1 MATRQDIRIAKMA
14 MLSELR
20 KIDVFT
26 SDVIRW
32 GKRQI
37 ELKEEQEREQFRKL
51 SFFKRQ
57 IFRVKK
63 YFVERKTRQIMR

>member
-1 MATRQDIRIAKMA
+1 MATRQEIKIAKMA

-26 SDVIRW
+26 NDVIRW

-57 IFRVKK
+57 IFRLKK
-63 YFVERKTRQIMR
+63 YFIERKTRQIMR

>member
-37 ELKEEQEREQFRKL
+37 KLKEEQEREQFRKL

-63 YFVERKTRQIMR
+63 YFVDRKTRQIMR

>member
-1 MATRQDIRIAKMA
+1 MATRQDIRIAKMV

-26 SDVIRW
+26 NEVIRW

-51 SFFKRQ
+51 GFFKRQ
-57 IFRVKK
+57 MFRVKK
-63 YFVERKTRQIMR
+63 YFIERKTRQIMR

>member
-63 YFVERKTRQIMR
+63 YFVDRKTRQIMR

>member
-1 MATRQDIRIAKMA
+1 MATRQDIRIAKLA

-37 ELKEEQEREQFRKL
+37 ELKEEQEREQFRRL

-63 YFVERKTRQIMR
+63 YFVDRKTRQIMR

>member
-26 SDVIRW
+26 SDVVRW

-63 YFVERKTRQIMR
+63 YFVDRKTRQIMR

>member
-1 MATRQDIRIAKMA
+1 MATRQDIRIAKLA

-63 YFVERKTRQIMR
+63 YFVDRKTRQIMR